1 MIGRSTV
8 GSGDATVAGFAFAG
22 HLGLEPA
29 EFCAWPLLAALPI
42 VLQKGLD
49 EPKRMISSG

>member
-8 GSGDATVAGFAFAG
+8 DSGDATVAGFAFAG